1 MKYNQKITFFLLGM
15 FVVTQLIGIA
25 VINADP
31 FKVDANINGSIQE
44 VSNPYLSWIDQPE
57 PQSQSEAFGAL
68 SGLIIAFIIAICL
81 MFLFMKFRIE
91 VILKGWFFVVV
102 SIALFLTF
110 LAFEKIVPFTIS
122 LETALIFAAVLALP
136 LAFIKVYKRNFL
148 VHNLTELFVY
158 PGIALIFVSILNIA
172 TAVIL
177 LVIISAYDMWAVW
190 HSGVMQKMAKYQINK
205 LQIFAG
211 FFLPYA
217 SKQVKEKIKRMKK
230 SELKKTKIKINL
242 AILGGGDVIFPII
255 AAGVVFLSRGL
266 APALMVTLGATIGL
280 AYLFFLAKKKRYY
293 PAMPFITIGILIAM
307 IISYIIF

>member
-1 MKYNQKITFFLLGM
+1 
-15 FVVTQLIGIA
+15 
-25 VINADP
+25 
-31 FKVDANINGSIQE
+31 
-44 VSNPYLSWIDQPE
+44 
-57 PQSQSEAFGAL
+57 
-68 SGLIIAFIIAICL
+68 
-81 MFLFMKFRIE
+81 MKFRIE

-122 LETALIFAAVLALP
+122 LETALVFAAVLALP

-148 VHNLTELFVY
+148 IHNITELFVY

-177 LVIISAYDMWAVW
+177 LIIISAYDMWAVW
-190 HSGVMQKMAKYQINK
+190 HSGVMQKMARYQINK

-217 SKQVKEKIKRMKK
+217 SKQVKEKIKKMKK

-255 AAGVVFLSRGL
+255 AAGVVFLARGL
-266 APALMVTLGATIGL
+266 VPALMVTLGATIGL
-280 AYLFFLAKKKRYY
+280 SYLFFLAKKKRYY

-307 IISYIIF
+307 ILSYIIF